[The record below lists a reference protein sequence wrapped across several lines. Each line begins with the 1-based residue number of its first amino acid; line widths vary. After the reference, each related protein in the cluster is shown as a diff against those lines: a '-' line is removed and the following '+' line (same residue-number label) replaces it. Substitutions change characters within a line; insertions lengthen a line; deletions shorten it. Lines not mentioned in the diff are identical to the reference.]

1 MSDKKPQKELTPEQ
15 HQAEVAKQQGD
26 QATQLKNQF
35 EATNA
40 YEQIAASG
48 NPWIPLPG
56 GIFGKTSFEQAQLN
70 AMLDLMEHAN
80 PSDLSSAGDALKKAT
95 TALNEAAKEL
105 EDYVRVVEWK
115 GDSGTEFRR
124 YGKELVTYA
133 YGLGTFANAI
143 GTQMVEASTG
153 LSSVRSALPPRDGRA
168 NPKKVED
175 FKPSERRDD
184 NPEYAQAVKAEQHRQ
199 EAINQMNRLA
209 SFYGVSEQTL
219 AAQEPPKLPNSLGA
233 PVPPP
238 SAQYRADD
246 DSTGG
251 SGAVDAPRSSGHP
264 SVADQPESSG
274 GNGAH
279 PRAGV
284 PGVAPQLPDRDTSME
299 IDSVTAPPAPPTAPS
314 GAPPSPVTG
323 TAVPSTS
330 QVPPLAPALG
340 ISARGTGPKAG
351 PAFGPRTAGPNAGQL
366 GRTSSGSGPAASGR
380 SGPAGR
386 PGGAQATASGRQGLV
401 GRPVNPTTASPS
413 TGRTGTPGPAGQN
426 AVGRNGSTGQQA
438 TGRVGQGT
446 SNGSRAGRSNGIVG
460 GTPQRST
467 GGSTSSRIPRGT
479 VIGADGS
486 PQGRASAGKPGQSGV
501 IGSNRGNGAQRS
513 VGKGTASVNG
523 VVGTPRNGSSSG
535 KPVAGNAAG
544 GGSAQRNTRDKDQ
557 ERARSE
563 RPDYLTEDEETWA
576 TRRRGAVPPVID

>member
-115 GDSGTEFRR
+115 GESGTEFRR

-233 PVPPP
+233 PVPKPVG
-238 SAQYRADD
+238 QYGVDG
-246 DSTGG
+246 SSSESGSGG
-251 SGAVDAPRSSGHP
+251 EGTRSVSDQASPHRRETSGAV
-264 SVADQPESSG
+264 
-274 GNGAH
+274 GNG
-279 PRAGV
+279 PSRAEAPSAV
-284 PGVAPQLPDRDTSME
+284 PQVPDRDTSVE
-299 IDSVTAPPAPPTAPS
+299 IDSVKTPSAPPTAPV
-314 GAPPSPVTG
+314 GTPPSPMTGTPGPTTGQATPIGPNFGIPVRATVSKVGPSDASRVTG
-323 TAVPSTS
+323 P
-330 QVPPLAPALG
+330 Q
-340 ISARGTGPKAG
+340 RRTGPAG
-351 PAFGPRTAGPNAGQL
+351 PGPTAN
-366 GRTSSGSGPAASGR
+366 GR
-380 SGPAGR
+380 SGP
-386 PGGAQATASGRQGLV
+386 V
-401 GRPVNPTTASPS
+401 GRPSTTGSPTATGRQSVVGRPSNPTTAGP
-413 TGRTGTPGPAGQN
+413 TAGRTGTPGTAGQN
-426 AVGRNGSTGQQA
+426 TAGRTGTPGQQTTGRPGQSSSTGA
-438 TGRVGQGT
+438 RV
-446 SNGSRAGRSNGIVG
+446 GRSNGIVG

-467 GGSTSSRIPRGT
+467 AGSTGSRIPRGT
-479 VIGADGS
+479 VIGADGTA
-486 PQGRASAGKPGQSGV
+486 QGRASAARPGQSGV
-501 IGSNRGNGAQRS
+501 IGANRGTGPQRPA
-513 VGKGTASVNG
+513 GKGTSSVNG
-523 VVGTPRNGSSSG
+523 VVGTPRNGSQSG
-535 KPVAGNAAG
+535 VPAAGNVGRAPSQNA
-544 GGSAQRNTRDKDQ
+544 RDKDQ
-557 ERARSE
+557 DGASSE

-576 TRRRGAVPPVID
+576 VRRRNAVPPVID